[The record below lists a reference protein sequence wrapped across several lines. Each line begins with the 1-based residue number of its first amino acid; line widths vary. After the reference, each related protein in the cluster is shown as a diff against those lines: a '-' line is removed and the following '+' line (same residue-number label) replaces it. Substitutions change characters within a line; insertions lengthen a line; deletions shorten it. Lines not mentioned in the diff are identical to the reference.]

1 MQTFRVFNDVTEVP
15 ALFQVLGSRVSQP
28 TAYSFL
34 ATVAVVFLGAV
45 VFAQTGSPVLLIAA
59 GVIGFVWMTFLLILD
74 ARLRRYKL
82 RSVTLQ
88 MRLIG
93 KAARRPHS
101 RNY

>member
-1 MQTFRVFNDVTEVP
+1 MQTFRIFNDVTEVP
-15 ALFQVLGSRVSQP
+15 ALFQVLGSKVSQP

-34 ATVAVVFLGAV
+34 ATIAFVFLGAV

-59 GVIGFVWMTFLLILD
+59 AIIGFALMTFLLILD

-88 MRLIG
+88 MRLVG
-93 KAARRPHS
+93 KAARQPHT